1 MMELIPVKRT
11 VLTPALI
18 TLTLLCLSLFTASNA
33 FAQDSAE
40 KLLDYAPE
48 KSGAVVGMNIGAAQS
63 TTFFKEMMKT
73 ARMSPDTK
81 KVLSDIEKE
90 IGLKVDR
97 DIHAL
102 VVALP
107 TLTNKGTDDFT
118 MAISGK
124 FDVEKL
130 KADLTGQKGV
140 TERKVGKHT
149 VYLDDDL
156 EVSIISDKLIFLTG
170 GSKSYRDASVQ
181 MLTGKS
187 ASVKKGG
194 KMKSLLKQVKTDKHM
209 WIVADS
215 SRVKPQKGA
224 PGVNETYFTFDF
236 SSGLTLDGAMK
247 MKSEKDAT
255 MVEDEI
261 KKNFDQ
267 GLAFANLIGAASAF
281 NNLKVT
287 RKGSNLSI
295 KTAMPDKEVSAV
307 GVWLRNMIKS
317 AEEEQAR
324 QRKLYEQRMKEMKE
338 PETKAQEAPA
348 PK

>member
-1 MMELIPVKRT
+1 MPTKFERTPLDVSSFPPNLQNHVKPESPPPLKMMAARGMVPSPPEFT
-11 VLTPALI
+11 VRVLYQ
-18 TLTLLCLSLFTASNA
+18 LSLDPDNSVSHEATGALEQMPPQVLLPSLQAEQPASVL
-33 FAQDSAE
+33 DWIAE
-40 KLLDYAPE
+40 LRDDNDIIEAVLL
-48 KSGAVVGMNIGAAQS
+48 
-63 TTFFKEMMKT
+63 
-73 ARMSPDTK
+73 
-81 KVLSDIEKE
+81 
-90 IGLKVDR
+90 
-97 DIHAL
+97 
-102 VVALP
+102 
-107 TLTNKGTDDFT
+107 NKGTDDFT

-324 QRKLYEQRMKEMKE
+324 QRKKHERA
-338 PETKAQEAPA
+338 AQHHADTVF
-348 PK
+348 